1 MGQWNI
7 GPTAD
12 AVIGRE
18 PYSLRC
24 MMKTGDIMNKCSCEE
39 YLLNQII
46 VTEFMNWTRV
56 NAVKKVACW
65 TRQSDLMSDCKRITL
80 FP

>member
-1 MGQWNI
+1 MGQWDI

-46 VTEFMNWTRV
+46 VTEFKNWTRV
-56 NAVKKVACW
+56 NEC
-65 TRQSDLMSDCKRITL
+65 SEKRLLVGPDSPI
-80 FP
+80 

>member
-1 MGQWNI
+1 MHDEI
-7 GPTAD
+7 
-12 AVIGRE
+12 
-18 PYSLRC
+18 
-24 MMKTGDIMNKCSCEE
+24 GDIMNKCSCEE

-65 TRQSDLMSDCKRITL
+65 TR
-80 FP
+80 